1 MKGSAR
7 HRQLLAFGLAA
18 LLHVGLAVIPLP
30 RSARNPARPGI
41 QPAAMSVEIEVVAP
55 ASGPAGDAAQPEAA
69 AGRTVQPAQ
78 PGARAARVPQVI
90 PVSRVSARVPRVPRV
105 PRVDDSHAQRVSA
118 HALAPRSR
126 VEVAPAEPHPDG
138 ASTSGL
144 RPVSLDLSDH
154 AAGPALDG
162 LSGHVP
168 AGPGASASGRAR
180 PGMEAR
186 GQQTPGQQDID
197 RHAYALRVRGLV
209 EARKRYPA
217 RARRLGQEG
226 EVSVRVR
233 IAPDGRLLG
242 QPRVTASSGA
252 EALDREALR
261 MVRQASPFPPSGAAT
276 AVELAVPV
284 RFAVD
289 ER

>member
-1 MKGSAR
+1 MDVAMNVSAR
-7 HRQLLAFGLAA
+7 LRQLLAFGLAA
-18 LLHVGLAVIPLP
+18 LLHVGLAMIPLP
-30 RSARNPARPGI
+30 RSAENPARTGI
-41 QPAAMSVEIEVVAP
+41 EPAALSVEVEVIPPVP
-55 ASGPAGDAAQPEAA
+55 VPRGGAAQPEIAA
-69 AGRTVQPAQ
+69 EKAAQ
-78 PGARAARVPQVI
+78 PVQSRARSARATRVAQ
-90 PVSRVSARVPRVPRV
+90 AT
-105 PRVDDSHAQRVSA
+105 RVDDRHGQRVFAAQSG
-118 HALAPRSR
+118 APRAH
-126 VEVAPAEPHPDG
+126 VEVEPAEPYPDDDS
-138 ASTSGL
+138 ARGL
-144 RPVSLDLSDH
+144 RPMSLDLSDH
-154 AAGPALDG
+154 AAVPGLDA

-168 AGPGASASGRAR
+168 AKPGASAAGLTR
-180 PGMEAR
+180 PGVER
-186 GQQTPGQQDID
+186 ID

-276 AVELAVPV
+276 AIQLAVPV
-284 RFAVD
+284 RFALD